1 MSRFKQ
7 WLSKG
12 KVFGLKHLDLFYIC
26 DQRDWIDRKDEINT
40 PLQLIFLPLY
50 SYWVTKKRVSTYEN
64 WIVKAK
70 RGTWLEL
77 SWKKEQTMIQQIT
90 LQAIGPNAVMRTYL
104 PCKSGLFSS
113 GKTLRGF
120 IVAMENQCQCTC
132 CMAKLV
138 PRGMLT
144 FSLSEDLLRST
155 QKITALR

>member
-1 MSRFKQ
+1 M
-7 WLSKG
+7 
-12 KVFGLKHLDLFYIC
+12 FGLKHLDLFYTC
-26 DQRDWIDRKDEINT
+26 DQRDWIERKDEINT

-50 SYWVTKKRVSTYEN
+50 SCWLTKKRVSTYEN

-113 GKTLRGF
+113 GKILRGF

-132 CMAKLV
+132 CMATLV

-144 FSLSEDLLRST
+144 FSLLKIYWGVLK
-155 QKITALR
+155 KITALR